1 MRTILITGATDGIGL
16 ALARLYHQQQV
27 RLILVG
33 RRPLAALQEGAA
45 APDLFTP
52 DRYCQVDLAQPDCA
66 TVVAAFLTA
75 QGIDRLDVLI
85 NNAAG
90 AYSGRLQD
98 QPAASIQTLVDV
110 NLWAPLALTHSL
122 LPQLER
128 AQGKVVFISSVVS
141 AVPTPNIVVYGATKA
156 GLDGLARS
164 LRLELEGRV
173 AVQVVHPG
181 GTRTGIFAKSGDKM
195 QVRRA
200 ESPEQVAAQIAQA
213 VEGHEPAVN
222 IGRGVGSVR
231 FWGQYTQVMDR
242 RQRRRYG
249 VEGVEMARPA
259 GQRPHCV
266 ITGAADGIGR
276 ALALRYAQA
285 GYAITGIDINAGRA
299 AQTQAEIEALGVP
312 AAFIQ
317 ADLGHD
323 WTWVTDLAPADV
335 FIHNAGVLQ
344 IGRFSKLSLA
354 IQRTIVSVNLLAP
367 LQITPRLVQQRK
379 LYQDGSLVFISSLAR
394 YTGFPGGAAYA
405 ATKTA
410 LAHYAR
416 SLGVILTPHQHVL
429 TVFPGP
435 VTTGMDQ
442 QYASDERSAQRRLS
456 PAEAAGFIF
465 QAQQK
470 KRSLLLPGRGMRLVA
485 ALGQIAP
492 GRLER
497 YLKRTVYDQL
507 E

>member
-16 ALARLYHQQQV
+16 ALARLYRQQSA

-33 RRPLAALQEGAA
+33 RRPLAMLQGDAFEAG
-45 APDLFTP
+45 LFTP
-52 DRYCQVDLAQPDCA
+52 ESYCQVDLAQSDCA
-66 TVVAAFLTA
+66 TVVAGFLAA
-75 QGIDRLDVLI
+75 QGIDHLDVLI

-90 AYSGRLQD
+90 AYAGRLQD
-98 QPAASIQTLVDV
+98 QTSASIQTVVDV
-110 NLWAPLALTHSL
+110 NLWAPLALTHTL
-122 LPQLER
+122 LPHLER

-164 LRLELEGRV
+164 LRLELEGQVR
-173 AVQVVHPG
+173 VQVVHPG
-181 GTRTGIFAKSGDKM
+181 GTRTSIFAKSGDKM

-213 VEGHEPAVN
+213 VESDQSVVN
-222 IGRGVGSVR
+222 IGRGVSSVR

-242 RQRRRYG
+242 RQRRRHG
-249 VEGVEMARPA
+249 VEGVALERPA
-259 GQRPHCV
+259 DQPPHCV

-276 ALALRYAQA
+276 ALALRYARA
-285 GYAITGIDINAGRA
+285 GYAITGIDINAERA
-299 AQTQAEIEALGVP
+299 AQTQAEMEALGASVS
-312 AAFIQ
+312 FIQ
-317 ADLGHD
+317 ADLRYEWD
-323 WTWVTDLAPADV
+323 WVAHLAPADV

-344 IGRFSKLSLA
+344 IGRFSKLSLE
-354 IQRTIVSVNLLAP
+354 IQRTILGVNLLAP
-367 LQITPRLVQQRK
+367 LQITPRLLQERK
-379 LYQDGSLVFISSLAR
+379 LYQGGSLVFISSLAR

-435 VTTGMDQ
+435 VTTGMDR
-442 QYASDERSAQRRLS
+442 QYASDGSGAQRRLS
-456 PAEAAGFIF
+456 PQEAAEFIF

-470 KRSLLLPGRGMRLVA
+470 KRSLLLPGRGMRLIA
-485 ALGQIAP
+485 AMGQIAP
-492 GRLER
+492 GRLEA
-497 YLKRTVYDQL
+497 YLKRTVYEQL